1 MRRKKEIGLK
11 IQFDEKEYSEEEMIF
26 LYKHFFEFL
35 FVANNEEINWEILE
49 KMSKALV
56 IEIRK
61 RG

>member
-26 LYKHFFEFL
+26 LYKHFFAFL
-35 FVANNEEINWEILE
+35 FIANNEEINWEILE
-49 KMSKALV
+49 KMSKAFV